1 MLPTRRRHPQVA
13 RAPSSPTSQPA
24 GDYRP
29 RFVSPRWERDQGDYV
44 GTDCETLQGITKPKE
59 IRKFKGEGMPI
70 HMSTKKGDLYLTYE
84 VLFPKSL
91 TEDQKTKIKAVLS

>member
-1 MLPTRRRHPQVA
+1 
-13 RAPSSPTSQPA
+13 
-24 GDYRP
+24 
-29 RFVSPRWERDQGDYV
+29 
-44 GTDCETLQGITKPKE
+44 
-59 IRKFKGEGMPI
+59 MPI